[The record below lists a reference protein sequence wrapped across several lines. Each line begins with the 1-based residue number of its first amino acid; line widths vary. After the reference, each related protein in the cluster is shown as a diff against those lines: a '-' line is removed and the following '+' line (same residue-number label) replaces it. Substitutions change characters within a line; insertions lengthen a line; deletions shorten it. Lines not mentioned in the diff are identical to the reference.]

1 MNDAYWIGWI
11 AIGFA
16 SGSIPFGVL
25 LAKAKGVDLRT
36 VGSGNTGATNV
47 GRALGRSWGAACF
60 LLDAAKGAVPV
71 LVSGVLMGVLGQG
84 IGTEVTVADWG
95 WVAVAIAAIL
105 GHVFSPFLSFKGGK
119 GVATACGALL
129 ALYPVMTFAVLIA
142 GLLFVV
148 VLLATGF
155 MSVASMVAAVSLPIT
170 AGLFGAA
177 ELSMGG
183 GNPSALLPGICTGAL
198 IAATVVWRHRSN
210 LQRVRA
216 GTEPRVLGRGRM
228 RPKSSTPAGDEPSN
242 PKTTS
247 INHH

>member
-1 MNDAYWIGWI
+1 MNEAYWIAWI
-11 AIGFA
+11 VIAFA

-25 LAKAKGVDLRT
+25 LARLRGVDLRT

-47 GRALGRSWGAACF
+47 GRALGRRWGTACF

-71 LVSGVLMGVLGQG
+71 LVSGAVMGVLGQG
-84 IGTEVTVADWG
+84 VGTEVTAADWG

-129 ALYPVMTFAVLIA
+129 ALYPVMTIAVLIA

-177 ELSMGG
+177 EVSTSDGD
-183 GNPSALLPGICTGAL
+183 PATLLPGICTGLL

-210 LQRVRA
+210 LQRVRS

-228 RPKSSTPAGDEPSN
+228 RARSSTPAGDEPSN
-242 PKTTS
+242 PNTTS
-247 INHH
+247 TNHH